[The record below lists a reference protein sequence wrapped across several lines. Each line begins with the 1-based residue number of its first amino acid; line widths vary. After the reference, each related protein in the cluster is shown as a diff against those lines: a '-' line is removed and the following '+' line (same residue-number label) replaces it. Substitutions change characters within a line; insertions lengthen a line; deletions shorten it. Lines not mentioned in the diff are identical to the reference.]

1 MRYRSATGFGPVTGA
16 ILSAVLLTP
25 LMAWADGLVVDKLY
39 HPYVEK
45 LEQELEWRMIAQDD
59 QPEIA
64 DNRQVH
70 RLAYG
75 RALSERW
82 MGEVYLIGE
91 KSSDSEFEIKTYE
104 IEAKWQ
110 FTEQGEYWADWGF
123 LFELER
129 GRQDDIWEFGT
140 GVLVE
145 KEFADWSVT
154 GNLVLISEWGDDV
167 QNELESRA
175 AVQVRY
181 RYSRYFEPAVELYS
195 GENTLALG
203 PVMLGQLNL
212 GIRKNLNWEA
222 GLLFGLE
229 ESSPNRSVR
238 LLLELE
244 F

>member
-1 MRYRSATGFGPVTGA
+1 MGA
-16 ILSAVLLTP
+16 VLSAVLLTCV
-25 LMAWADGLVVDKLY
+25 ATWADGLVVDKLY

-59 QPEIA
+59 QPEVA

-82 MGEVYLIGE
+82 MGEAYLIGE
-91 KSSDSEFEIKTYE
+91 KSSDSKFEIKAYE
-104 IEAKWQ
+104 IEAIWQ

-129 GRQDDIWEFGT
+129 EREEDIWEFGA

-145 KEFADWSVT
+145 KEFADWSLT

-167 QNELESRA
+167 QDELESRA
-175 AVQVRY
+175 AVQLRY
-181 RYSRYFEPAVELYS
+181 RYSRYFEPAVEWYS
-195 GENTLALG
+195 GEDTRALG
-203 PVMLGQLNL
+203 PVMLGQINL
-212 GIRKNLNWEA
+212 GIRKSLNWEA
-222 GLLFGLE
+222 GVLFGLE

-238 LLLELE
+238 LLLEFE